1 MSGVGSEQWAVTP
14 TQKLMRGVDGP
25 PCITQVVHASLLPVD
40 KMELVQ
46 AEKVGAGGGTV
57 RVAMVGDGVNDAPAL
72 AQADLGLAMGATGT
86 VVAMETADV
95 ALMDNDL
102 RKLARAI
109 RVGRTVKAKIVQNIT
124 LSVVT
129 KLAML
134 ALALAGY
141 AWLWLAILSDV
152 GAMLLVTVNS
162 MTILG
167 KPHTVSKAVAIHTE
181 ADAKL

>member
-1 MSGVGSEQWAVTP
+1 
-14 TQKLMRGVDGP
+14 MRGVDGP

-95 ALMDNDL
+95 SLQL
-102 RKLARAI
+102 SEQCIVPLWKTARMRRAC
-109 RVGRTVKAKIVQNIT
+109 A
-124 LSVVT
+124 S
-129 KLAML
+129 
-134 ALALAGY
+134 
-141 AWLWLAILSDV
+141 
-152 GAMLLVTVNS
+152 
-162 MTILG
+162 
-167 KPHTVSKAVAIHTE
+167 IHYCCCCCCCC
-181 ADAKL
+181 

>member
-1 MSGVGSEQWAVTP
+1 LGSDAYP
-14 TQKLMRGVDGP
+14 KADARCAGAS
-25 PCITQVVHASLLPVD
+25 CITQAVHASLLPAD

-46 AEKVGAGGGTV
+46 GEKVDAGGGTV

-72 AQADLGLAMGATGT
+72 AQADLGIAMGATGT

-95 ALMDNDL
+95 SLMDNDL
-102 RKLARAI
+102 RKVARAI
-109 RVGRTVKAKIVQNIT
+109 RVGRAVKAKIVQNIT
-124 LSVVT
+124 LSVVS

-162 MTILG
+162 MSILG
-167 KPHTVSKAVAIHTE
+167 TPRAVSKAVAIHRE

>member
-1 MSGVGSEQWAVTP
+1 LGIDANPKADARCDE
-14 TQKLMRGVDGP
+14 P
-25 PCITQVVHASLLPVD
+25 PCITQAVHASLLPAD

-46 AEKVGAGGGTV
+46 AEKVGAGGGKV

-95 ALMDNDL
+95 CLMDNDL
-102 RKLARAI
+102 RKVARAI
-109 RVGRTVKAKIVQNIT
+109 RVGRAVKAKIVQNIT
-124 LSVVT
+124 LSVVS

-152 GAMLLVTVNS
+152 GAMLLVTVNA

-167 KPHTVSKAVAIHTE
+167 TPRAVSKAVAIHRE
-181 ADAKL
+181 ADVKL